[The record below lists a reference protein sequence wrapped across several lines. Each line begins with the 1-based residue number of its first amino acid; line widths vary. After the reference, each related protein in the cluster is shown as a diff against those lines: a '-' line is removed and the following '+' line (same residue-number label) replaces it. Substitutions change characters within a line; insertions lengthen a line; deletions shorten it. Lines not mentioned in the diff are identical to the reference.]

1 MGNQVLTMIEL
12 FSGIGAQERALRQ
25 LAIPY
30 SIVATCDLD
39 KDAVLSYAAMRFDI
53 DSAMNTYQFPTQDK
67 MIEELQNKGF
77 GYDFMKGKH
86 TITSRTSINK
96 LKQYYIAD
104 KLSNNLGDISKV
116 ERLPYADI
124 VTYSFPCFT
133 GDMLVMT
140 NDGFMKI
147 KDITTNQLVMTHK
160 NEFRNVIDSKYT
172 GDKQIWEVSGMCFD
186 KIDCTENHKFFA
198 RKIVRHSPTNENGK
212 RYRIREF
219 ENPRWVECCNL
230 NKNDY
235 LGIAIN
241 QNSILPSW
249 NGIDFNWSDGR
260 KTRHKNELSALMDNH
275 SFWWIIGRYL
285 GDGLVRSQGGIIIC
299 CAKDE
304 TEEILPH
311 LKNCGFQYSI
321 SEERTVNKIHI
332 PLKEL
337 EEFVKPYGKGAANK
351 RLPGYV
357 FDMPTDY
364 LEDLIIGYMSAD
376 GSYTHGLH
384 KVSSVS
390 KELIYGFGQLVAK
403 VYKIPYRIY
412 HNNRKPIVFIEGR
425 QCNQKEQW
433 QLVWKDSTCKQD
445 KAFYENGYIWFPIRS
460 ITKTNRVEAVY
471 DIEVDEYHSFT
482 VNGCIVHNC
491 TDLSVAG
498 KGEGIVNKCSCG
510 YSWPIN
516 FSDDSESLICPSC
529 GAKVQSS
536 TRSGLLGQVQR
547 LLAVSKNENTLPKYL
562 LLENV
567 KNLVGKKF
575 KPQFDAWV
583 SWLDSIGYNT
593 YYQVLNAKH
602 YGIPQNRERIFALS
616 IHKDVDNGNFK
627 FPEQIPLTTRL
638 KDILEKTVD
647 EKYYLSGDKVES
659 ILANFIAR
667 QNEASGI
674 NLKDQA
680 TTFDGLT
687 DVAHT
692 LTEGIAPTVMS
703 NSHGKTSGGYTSPKI
718 LVDESPDKLIKV
730 EVPQTVNVRKYEVDV
745 VALQKLLRDAKSKS
759 SFTNKD
765 IAEKLNQS
773 LTTVEHWFRTD
784 ECFSI
789 PTPDVWMSLKELLNI
804 TTNEFDESIT
814 TFEERLG
821 VFEKSNRCY
830 LENGISPTITCGQNE
845 KIIVSEK
852 SDVEPFI
859 VASRGRNPENP
870 SDRTTGSPTEQ
881 RLEANVNGITNTITT
896 VAKDN
901 YVMEPIIYDDY
912 NSRIPKDQNAITTL
926 TTNCGASAIRSG
938 VKIIEPTVCEQ
949 RCDEGLRF
957 FKDDVVGTLRTID
970 ACGDKRVI
978 EPELRF
984 VGGIG
989 NKDWAK
995 DGKQLSRNYPQG
1007 NRVYSADGI
1016 ATSLTAQGVGSYG
1029 GASGLYAVDE
1039 DINPVRIGN
1048 IYGEQFGTGYAG
1060 NVWDQDSVSP
1070 TIMTAQGGNR
1080 QPLVVDNV
1088 KWRIRKLT
1096 PKECWRLMS
1105 FSDEDCNRASKYVSD
1120 SALYKQAGNSIVT
1133 SCLVAIFYSLLFNDG
1148 STKWSDYIV
1157 QYKING
1163 GN

>member
-1 MGNQVLTMIEL
+1 MIEL

-25 LAIPY
+25 LKIPY
-30 SIVATCDLD
+30 KIINTCDCD

-53 DSAMNTYQFPTQDK
+53 DSAMKTYQFSTQDK

-86 TITSRTSINK
+86 TITSRTPINK

-116 ERLPYADI
+116 DRLPYADM
-124 VTYSFPCFT
+124 VTYSFP
-133 GDMLVMT
+133 
-140 NDGFMKI
+140 
-147 KDITTNQLVMTHK
+147 
-160 NEFRNVIDSKYT
+160 
-172 GDKQIWEVSGMCFD
+172 
-186 KIDCTENHKFFA
+186 
-198 RKIVRHSPTNENGK
+198 
-212 RYRIREF
+212 
-219 ENPRWVECCNL
+219 
-230 NKNDY
+230 
-235 LGIAIN
+235 
-241 QNSILPSW
+241 
-249 NGIDFNWSDGR
+249 
-260 KTRHKNELSALMDNH
+260 
-275 SFWWIIGRYL
+275 
-285 GDGLVRSQGGIIIC
+285 
-299 CAKDE
+299 
-304 TEEILPH
+304 
-311 LKNCGFQYSI
+311 
-321 SEERTVNKIHI
+321 
-332 PLKEL
+332 
-337 EEFVKPYGKGAANK
+337 
-351 RLPGYV
+351 
-357 FDMPTDY
+357 
-364 LEDLIIGYMSAD
+364 
-376 GSYTHGLH
+376 
-384 KVSSVS
+384 
-390 KELIYGFGQLVAK
+390 
-403 VYKIPYRIY
+403 
-412 HNNRKPIVFIEGR
+412 
-425 QCNQKEQW
+425 
-433 QLVWKDSTCKQD
+433 
-445 KAFYENGYIWFPIRS
+445 
-460 ITKTNRVEAVY
+460 
-471 DIEVDEYHSFT
+471 
-482 VNGCIVHNC
+482 C

-498 KGEGIVNKCSCG
+498 KGEGMVNKCSCG
-510 YSWPIN
+510 YSWPID
-516 FSDDSESLICPSC
+516 FSNDSESLICPNC

-547 LLAVSKNENTLPKYL
+547 LLVVSKKENTLPKYL

-575 KPQFDAWV
+575 KPQFDAWIR
-583 SWLDSIGYNT
+583 WLDSIGYNT
-593 YYQVLNAKH
+593 YYQVLNSKH
-602 YGIPQNRERIFALS
+602 FGIPQNRERIFALS
-616 IHKDVDNGNFK
+616 IRKDVDNGKFK

-692 LTEGIAPTVMS
+692 LMARDYKGFGNQSMTGVIEPSIIKVGQLDSSFDQSGRVYSAEGIAPTVMS

-718 LVDESPDKLIKV
+718 LVDENSDKLIKV
-730 EVPQTVNVRKYEVDV
+730 EVPQTVNVRKHEVDID
-745 VALQKLLRDAKSKS
+745 ALQKLLRDAKSKS

-765 IAEKLNQS
+765 IAEKLDQS

-789 PTPDVWMSLKELLNI
+789 PSPDVWMSLKELLNI
-804 TTNEFDESIT
+804 TTDDFDESIT

-845 KIIVSEK
+845 KIIVSEN
-852 SDVEPFI
+852 VEPFI
-859 VASRGRNPENP
+859 VASRGRNPKNP

-881 RLEANVNGITNTITT
+881 RLEANTNGVTNTITT
-896 VAKDN
+896 IAKDN
-901 YVMEPIIYDDY
+901 YVMEP
-912 NSRIPKDQNAITTL
+912 
-926 TTNCGASAIRSG
+926 
-938 VKIIEPTVCEQ
+938 VVCEQ
-949 RCDEGLRF
+949 RYDEGLRF

-978 EPELRF
+978 EPELTQ
-984 VGGIG
+984 IG
-989 NKDWAK
+989 TI
-995 DGKQLSRNYPQG
+995 DGNGHEIRR
-1007 NRVYSADGI
+1007 RVYDADGI
-1016 ATSLTAQGVGSYG
+1016 SPTLCGVGSG
-1029 GASGLYAVDE
+1029 GNTEPKVLVKDE
-1039 DINPVRIGN
+1039 DVNPVRIGN
-1048 IYGEQFGTGYAG
+1048 IYGKQFGTGYAG

-1096 PKECWRLMS
+1096 PTECWRLMS

-1133 SCLVAIFYSLLFNDG
+1133 SCLVAIFYSLLFNDNG
-1148 STKWSDYIV
+1148 TNWSDYIV

-1163 GN
+1163 GTEGKDGSTC

>member
-1 MGNQVLTMIEL
+1 MENKTFSMIEL

-25 LAIPY
+25 LKIPY
-30 SIVATCDLD
+30 KIINTCDCD

-53 DSAMNTYQFPTQDK
+53 DSAMKTYQFSTQDK

-86 TITSRTSINK
+86 TITSRTPINK

-116 ERLPYADI
+116 DRLPYADM
-124 VTYSFPCFT
+124 VTYSFP
-133 GDMLVMT
+133 
-140 NDGFMKI
+140 
-147 KDITTNQLVMTHK
+147 
-160 NEFRNVIDSKYT
+160 
-172 GDKQIWEVSGMCFD
+172 
-186 KIDCTENHKFFA
+186 
-198 RKIVRHSPTNENGK
+198 
-212 RYRIREF
+212 
-219 ENPRWVECCNL
+219 
-230 NKNDY
+230 
-235 LGIAIN
+235 
-241 QNSILPSW
+241 
-249 NGIDFNWSDGR
+249 
-260 KTRHKNELSALMDNH
+260 
-275 SFWWIIGRYL
+275 
-285 GDGLVRSQGGIIIC
+285 
-299 CAKDE
+299 
-304 TEEILPH
+304 
-311 LKNCGFQYSI
+311 
-321 SEERTVNKIHI
+321 
-332 PLKEL
+332 
-337 EEFVKPYGKGAANK
+337 
-351 RLPGYV
+351 
-357 FDMPTDY
+357 
-364 LEDLIIGYMSAD
+364 
-376 GSYTHGLH
+376 
-384 KVSSVS
+384 
-390 KELIYGFGQLVAK
+390 
-403 VYKIPYRIY
+403 
-412 HNNRKPIVFIEGR
+412 
-425 QCNQKEQW
+425 
-433 QLVWKDSTCKQD
+433 
-445 KAFYENGYIWFPIRS
+445 
-460 ITKTNRVEAVY
+460 
-471 DIEVDEYHSFT
+471 
-482 VNGCIVHNC
+482 C

-498 KGEGIVNKCSCG
+498 KGEGMINKCSCG
-510 YSWPIN
+510 YSWPID
-516 FSDDSESLICPSC
+516 FSNDSESLICPNC
-529 GAKVQSS
+529 GRRYKSS

-547 LLAVSKNENTLPKYL
+547 LLAVSKKENTLPKYL

-575 KPQFDAWV
+575 KPQFDAWIR
-583 SWLDSIGYNT
+583 WLDSIGYNT
-593 YYQVLNAKH
+593 YYQVLNSKNF
-602 YGIPQNRERIFALS
+602 GIPQNRERIFALS
-616 IHKDVDNGNFK
+616 IRKDVDNGNFK

-692 LTEGIAPTVMS
+692 LMARDYKGFGNQSMTGVIEPSIIKVGQLDSSFDQSGRVYSAEGIAPTVMS

-718 LVDESPDKLIKV
+718 LVDENSDKLIKV
-730 EVPQTVNVRKYEVDV
+730 EVPQTVNVRKYEVDID
-745 VALQKLLRDAKSKS
+745 ALQKLLRDAKSKS

-765 IAEKLNQS
+765 IAEKLDQS

-789 PTPDVWMSLKELLNI
+789 PSPDVWMSLKELLNI
-804 TTNEFDESIT
+804 TTDDFDESIT

-845 KIIVSEK
+845 KIIVSEN
-852 SDVEPFI
+852 VEPFI

-881 RLEANVNGITNTITT
+881 RLEANTNGVTNTITT

-901 YVMEPIIYDDY
+901 YVMEP
-912 NSRIPKDQNAITTL
+912 
-926 TTNCGASAIRSG
+926 
-938 VKIIEPTVCEQ
+938 VVCEQ

-978 EPELRF
+978 EPELTQ
-984 VGGIG
+984 IG
-989 NKDWAK
+989 TI
-995 DGKQLSRNYPQG
+995 DGNGHEIRR
-1007 NRVYSADGI
+1007 RVYDADGI
-1016 ATSLTAQGVGSYG
+1016 SPTLCGVGSG
-1029 GASGLYAVDE
+1029 GNTEPKVLVKDE
-1039 DINPVRIGN
+1039 DVNPVRIGN
-1048 IYGEQFGTGYAG
+1048 IYGKQFGTGYAG

-1080 QPLVVDNV
+1080 QPLVVDDV

-1096 PKECWRLMS
+1096 PLECWRLMG
-1105 FSDEDCNRASKYVSD
+1105 FSDEDCNRASAYVSD
-1120 SALYKQAGNSIVT
+1120 SSLYKQAGNSIVT

-1163 GN
+1163 GNE

>member
-1 MGNQVLTMIEL
+1 MENKTFSMIEL

-25 LAIPY
+25 LKIPY
-30 SIVATCDLD
+30 RIINTCDCD

-53 DSAMNTYQFPTQDK
+53 DKAMKEYQFPTQDK

-86 TITSRTSINK
+86 TITSRTPINK

-116 ERLPYADI
+116 DRLQYADM
-124 VTYSFPCFT
+124 VTYSFP
-133 GDMLVMT
+133 
-140 NDGFMKI
+140 
-147 KDITTNQLVMTHK
+147 
-160 NEFRNVIDSKYT
+160 
-172 GDKQIWEVSGMCFD
+172 
-186 KIDCTENHKFFA
+186 
-198 RKIVRHSPTNENGK
+198 
-212 RYRIREF
+212 
-219 ENPRWVECCNL
+219 
-230 NKNDY
+230 
-235 LGIAIN
+235 
-241 QNSILPSW
+241 
-249 NGIDFNWSDGR
+249 
-260 KTRHKNELSALMDNH
+260 
-275 SFWWIIGRYL
+275 
-285 GDGLVRSQGGIIIC
+285 
-299 CAKDE
+299 
-304 TEEILPH
+304 
-311 LKNCGFQYSI
+311 
-321 SEERTVNKIHI
+321 
-332 PLKEL
+332 
-337 EEFVKPYGKGAANK
+337 
-351 RLPGYV
+351 
-357 FDMPTDY
+357 
-364 LEDLIIGYMSAD
+364 
-376 GSYTHGLH
+376 
-384 KVSSVS
+384 
-390 KELIYGFGQLVAK
+390 
-403 VYKIPYRIY
+403 
-412 HNNRKPIVFIEGR
+412 
-425 QCNQKEQW
+425 
-433 QLVWKDSTCKQD
+433 
-445 KAFYENGYIWFPIRS
+445 
-460 ITKTNRVEAVY
+460 
-471 DIEVDEYHSFT
+471 
-482 VNGCIVHNC
+482 C

-510 YSWPIN
+510 YSWPID
-516 FSDDSESLICPSC
+516 FSNDSESLICPSC

-547 LLAVSKNENTLPKYL
+547 LLAASKKENTLPKYL

-575 KPQFDAWV
+575 KPQFDAWIR
-583 SWLDSIGYNT
+583 WIDSIGYNT
-593 YYQVLNAKH
+593 YYQVLNSKNF
-602 YGIPQNRERIFALS
+602 GIPQNRERIFALS
-616 IHKDVDNGNFK
+616 IRKDVDNGKFK

-692 LTEGIAPTVMS
+692 LMARDYKGFGNQSMTGVIEPSIIKVDQLDSSFDQSGRVYSAEGIAHTVMS
-703 NSHGKTSGGYTSPKI
+703 NSHGTTSGDYTSPKI
-718 LVDESPDKLIKV
+718 LVDENSDKLIKV
-730 EVPQTVNVRKYEVDV
+730 EVPQTVNVRKYEVDID
-745 VALQKLLRDAKSKS
+745 ALQKLLRDAKSKS

-765 IAEKLNQS
+765 IAEKLDQS

-789 PTPDVWMSLKELLNI
+789 PSPDVWMSLKELLNI
-804 TTNEFDESIT
+804 TTDDFDESIT

-845 KIIVSEK
+845 KIIVSEN
-852 SDVEPFI
+852 VEPFI

-881 RLEANVNGITNTITT
+881 RLEANTNGVTNTITT

-901 YVMEPIIYDDY
+901 YVMEP
-912 NSRIPKDQNAITTL
+912 
-926 TTNCGASAIRSG
+926 
-938 VKIIEPTVCEQ
+938 VVCEQ

-978 EPELRF
+978 EPELTQ
-984 VGGIG
+984 IG
-989 NKDWAK
+989 TI
-995 DGKQLSRNYPQG
+995 DGNGHEIRR
-1007 NRVYSADGI
+1007 RVYDADGI
-1016 ATSLTAQGVGSYG
+1016 SPTLCGVGSG
-1029 GASGLYAVDE
+1029 GNTEPKVLVKDE
-1039 DINPVRIGN
+1039 DVNPVRIGN
-1048 IYGEQFGTGYAG
+1048 IYGKQFGTGYAG

-1096 PKECWRLMS
+1096 PTECWRLMS

-1120 SALYKQAGNSIVT
+1120 SSLYKQAGNSIVT
-1133 SCLVAIFYSLLFNDG
+1133 SCLVAIFYSLLFNDN
-1148 STKWSDYIV
+1148 STNWSDYIV

-1163 GN
+1163 GNE

>member
-1 MGNQVLTMIEL
+1 MENKTFSMIEL

-25 LAIPY
+25 LKIPY
-30 SIVATCDLD
+30 RIINTCDCD

-53 DSAMNTYQFPTQDK
+53 DKAMKEYQFPTQDK

-86 TITSRTSINK
+86 TITSRTPINK

-116 ERLPYADI
+116 DRLPYADM

-140 NDGFMKI
+140 NDGLMKI
-147 KDITTNQLVMTHK
+147 KDITTSQLVMTHK
-160 NEFRNVIDSKYT
+160 NEFREVIDSKYT

-198 RKIVRHSPTNENGK
+198 RKMVRHYPTNENGK
-212 RYRIREF
+212 RYRVRVF

-235 LGIAIN
+235 LGIVIN

-249 NGIDFNWSDGR
+249 NGVDFNWSDGR
-260 KTRHKNELSALMDNH
+260 KTRHKNELSALIDNH

-285 GDGLVRSQGGIIIC
+285 GDGWIRSQGGIIIC

-376 GSYTHGLH
+376 GSYTQGLH

-403 VYKIPYRIY
+403 AYKIPYRIY

-498 KGEGIVNKCSCG
+498 KGEGMVNKCSCG
-510 YSWPIN
+510 YSWPID
-516 FSDDSESLICPSC
+516 FSDDNESLICPSC

-547 LLAVSKNENTLPKYL
+547 LLAVSKKENTLPKYL

-575 KPQFDAWV
+575 KPQFDAWIR
-583 SWLDSIGYNT
+583 WLDSIGYNT
-593 YYQVLNAKH
+593 YYQVLNSKH
-602 YGIPQNRERIFALS
+602 FGISQNRERIFALS
-616 IHKDVDNGNFK
+616 IRKDVDNGKFK

-680 TTFDGLT
+680 TTFDSLT

-692 LTEGIAPTVMS
+692 LMARDYKGFGNQSMTGVIEPSIEVLGHYITSGHEASRVVDADGITPTVMS
-703 NSHGKTSGGYTSPKI
+703 NSHGTTSGGYTSLKI
-718 LVDESPDKLIKV
+718 LV
-730 EVPQTVNVRKYEVDV
+730 N
-745 VALQKLLRDAKSKS
+745 
-759 SFTNKD
+759 
-765 IAEKLNQS
+765 
-773 LTTVEHWFRTD
+773 
-784 ECFSI
+784 
-789 PTPDVWMSLKELLNI
+789 
-804 TTNEFDESIT
+804 
-814 TFEERLG
+814 
-821 VFEKSNRCY
+821 
-830 LENGISPTITCGQNE
+830 
-845 KIIVSEK
+845 
-852 SDVEPFI
+852 EPFI
-859 VASRGRNPENP
+859 VSSRGRNPENP
-870 SDRTTGSPTEQ
+870 SDRITGSPTEQ
-881 RLEANVNGITNTITT
+881 RLEANMNGTTNTITT

-901 YVMEPIIYDDY
+901 YVMEP
-912 NSRIPKDQNAITTL
+912 
-926 TTNCGASAIRSG
+926 
-938 VKIIEPTVCEQ
+938 VVCEQ

-978 EPELRF
+978 EPE
-984 VGGIG
+984 
-989 NKDWAK
+989 
-995 DGKQLSRNYPQG
+995 
-1007 NRVYSADGI
+1007 
-1016 ATSLTAQGVGSYG
+1016 
-1029 GASGLYAVDE
+1029 

-1060 NVWDQDSVSP
+1060 NVWDQSSVSP

-1096 PKECWRLMS
+1096 PKECWRLMG
-1105 FSDEDCNRASKYVSD
+1105 FSDKDCNRASDYVSD
-1120 SALYKQAGNSIVT
+1120 SSLYKQAGNSIVT

-1148 STKWSDYIV
+1148 GTKWSDYIV

-1163 GN
+1163 GNV

>member
-1 MGNQVLTMIEL
+1 MENKTFSMIEL

-25 LAIPY
+25 LKIPY
-30 SIVATCDLD
+30 KIINTCGCD

-53 DSAMNTYQFPTQDK
+53 DSAMKTYQFSTQDK

-77 GYDFMKGKH
+77 GYNFMKGKH
-86 TITSRTSINK
+86 TITSRTPINK

-116 ERLPYADI
+116 DRLPYADM
-124 VTYSFPCFT
+124 VTYSFP
-133 GDMLVMT
+133 
-140 NDGFMKI
+140 
-147 KDITTNQLVMTHK
+147 
-160 NEFRNVIDSKYT
+160 
-172 GDKQIWEVSGMCFD
+172 
-186 KIDCTENHKFFA
+186 
-198 RKIVRHSPTNENGK
+198 
-212 RYRIREF
+212 
-219 ENPRWVECCNL
+219 
-230 NKNDY
+230 
-235 LGIAIN
+235 
-241 QNSILPSW
+241 
-249 NGIDFNWSDGR
+249 
-260 KTRHKNELSALMDNH
+260 
-275 SFWWIIGRYL
+275 
-285 GDGLVRSQGGIIIC
+285 
-299 CAKDE
+299 
-304 TEEILPH
+304 
-311 LKNCGFQYSI
+311 
-321 SEERTVNKIHI
+321 
-332 PLKEL
+332 
-337 EEFVKPYGKGAANK
+337 
-351 RLPGYV
+351 
-357 FDMPTDY
+357 
-364 LEDLIIGYMSAD
+364 
-376 GSYTHGLH
+376 
-384 KVSSVS
+384 
-390 KELIYGFGQLVAK
+390 
-403 VYKIPYRIY
+403 
-412 HNNRKPIVFIEGR
+412 
-425 QCNQKEQW
+425 
-433 QLVWKDSTCKQD
+433 
-445 KAFYENGYIWFPIRS
+445 
-460 ITKTNRVEAVY
+460 
-471 DIEVDEYHSFT
+471 
-482 VNGCIVHNC
+482 C

-498 KGEGIVNKCSCG
+498 KGEGMVNKCSCG
-510 YSWPIN
+510 YSWPID
-516 FSDDSESLICPSC
+516 FSNDSESLICPNC

-547 LLAVSKNENTLPKYL
+547 LLVVSKKENTLPKYL

-575 KPQFDAWV
+575 KPQFDAWIR
-583 SWLDSIGYNT
+583 WLDSIGYNT
-593 YYQVLNAKH
+593 YYQVLNSKH
-602 YGIPQNRERIFALS
+602 FGIPQNRERIFALS
-616 IHKDVDNGNFK
+616 IRKDVDNGKFK

-647 EKYYLSGDKVES
+647 EKYYLSGDKIES

-692 LTEGIAPTVMS
+692 LMARDYKGFGNQSMTGVIEPSIIKVGQLDSSFDQSGRVYSAEGIAPTVMS

-718 LVDESPDKLIKV
+718 LVDENSDKLIKV
-730 EVPQTVNVRKYEVDV
+730 EVPQTVNVRKYEVDID
-745 VALQKLLRDAKSKS
+745 ALQKLLRDAKSKS

-765 IAEKLNQS
+765 IAEKLDQS

-789 PTPDVWMSLKELLNI
+789 PSPDVWMSLKELLNI
-804 TTNEFDESIT
+804 TTDDFDESIT

-845 KIIVSEK
+845 KIIVSEN
-852 SDVEPFI
+852 VEPFI

-881 RLEANVNGITNTITT
+881 RLEANTNGVTNTITT

-901 YVMEPIIYDDY
+901 YVMEP
-912 NSRIPKDQNAITTL
+912 
-926 TTNCGASAIRSG
+926 
-938 VKIIEPTVCEQ
+938 VVCEQ

-978 EPELRF
+978 EPELTQ
-984 VGGIG
+984 IG
-989 NKDWAK
+989 TI
-995 DGKQLSRNYPQG
+995 DGNGHEIRR
-1007 NRVYSADGI
+1007 RVYDADGI
-1016 ATSLTAQGVGSYG
+1016 SPTLCGVGSG
-1029 GASGLYAVDE
+1029 GNTEPKVLVKDE
-1039 DINPVRIGN
+1039 DVNPVRIGN
-1048 IYGEQFGTGYAG
+1048 IYGKQFGTGYAG

-1080 QPLVVDNV
+1080 QPLVVDDV

-1096 PKECWRLMS
+1096 PLECWRLMG
-1105 FSDEDCNRASKYVSD
+1105 FSDEDCNRASAYVSD
-1120 SALYKQAGNSIVT
+1120 SSLYKQAGNSIVT

-1163 GN
+1163 GNE

>member
-1 MGNQVLTMIEL
+1 MENKTFSMIEL
-12 FSGIGAQERALRQ
+12 FSGIGAQERSLRQ
-25 LAIPY
+25 LKIPY
-30 SIVATCDLD
+30 RIINTCDCE
-39 KDAVLSYAAMRFDI
+39 KDAVLSYAAMRFNI
-53 DSAMNTYQFPTQDK
+53 DEAIKTYQFPTQDK

-86 TITSRTSINK
+86 TITSRTPINK

-116 ERLPYADI
+116 DRLPYADMI
-124 VTYSFPCFT
+124 TYSFPCFT

-140 NDGFMKI
+140 NDGLMKI

-160 NEFRNVIDSKYT
+160 NEFREVIDSKYT

-198 RKIVRHSPTNENGK
+198 RKMVRHYPTNENGK
-212 RYRIREF
+212 RYRVRGF

-249 NGIDFNWSDGR
+249 NGVDFNWSDGR
-260 KTRHKNELSALMDNH
+260 KTRHKNELGALIDNH

-285 GDGLVRSQGGIIIC
+285 GDGWIRSQGGIIIC

-321 SEERTVNKIHI
+321 SDERTVNKIHI

-376 GSYTHGLH
+376 GSYTQGLH

-403 VYKIPYRIY
+403 AYKIPYRIY

-498 KGEGIVNKCSCG
+498 KGEGMVNKCSCG
-510 YSWPIN
+510 YSWPID
-516 FSDDSESLICPSC
+516 FSDDNESLICPSC

-547 LLAVSKNENTLPKYL
+547 LLAVSKKENTLPKYL

-575 KPQFDAWV
+575 KPQFDAWIR
-583 SWLDSIGYNT
+583 WLDSIGYNT
-593 YYQVLNAKH
+593 YYQVLNSKH
-602 YGIPQNRERIFALS
+602 YGISQNRERIFAVS
-616 IHKDVDNGNFK
+616 IRKDIDDGKFK

-638 KDILEKTVD
+638 KDILEKNVD

-659 ILANFIAR
+659 ILANFIER

-692 LTEGIAPTVMS
+692 LMA
-703 NSHGKTSGGYTSPKI
+703 
-718 LVDESPDKLIKV
+718 
-730 EVPQTVNVRKYEVDV
+730 
-745 VALQKLLRDAKSKS
+745 RDYKG
-759 SFTNKD
+759 FG
-765 IAEKLNQS
+765 NQS
-773 LTTVEHWFRTD
+773 MT
-784 ECFSI
+784 
-789 PTPDVWMSLKELLNI
+789 
-804 TTNEFDESIT
+804 
-814 TFEERLG
+814 G
-821 VFEKSNRCY
+821 V
-830 LENGISPTITCGQNE
+830 I
-845 KIIVSEK
+845 
-852 SDVEPFI
+852 EPLI
-859 VASRGRNPENP
+859 VASRGRNPDNP

-881 RLEANVNGITNTITT
+881 RLEANMNGTTNTITT

-901 YVMEPIIYDDY
+901 YVMEP
-912 NSRIPKDQNAITTL
+912 
-926 TTNCGASAIRSG
+926 
-938 VKIIEPTVCEQ
+938 VVCEQ

-957 FKDDVVGTLRTID
+957 FKDNVVGTLRTID

-978 EPELRF
+978 EP
-984 VGGIG
+984 
-989 NKDWAK
+989 D
-995 DGKQLSRNYPQG
+995 DM
-1007 NRVYSADGI
+1007 
-1016 ATSLTAQGVGSYG
+1016 
-1029 GASGLYAVDE
+1029 
-1039 DINPVRIGN
+1039 NPVRIGN

-1096 PKECWRLMS
+1096 PKECWRLMG
-1105 FSDEDCNRASKYVSD
+1105 FSDKDCDHASKYVSD

-1133 SCLVAIFYSLLFNDG
+1133 SCLVAIFYSLLFKDS

-1163 GN
+1163 GNS

>member
-1 MGNQVLTMIEL
+1 MENKTFSMIEL

-25 LAIPY
+25 LKIPY
-30 SIVATCDLD
+30 KIINTCDCD

-53 DSAMNTYQFPTQDK
+53 DSAMKTYQFSTQDK

-77 GYDFMKGKH
+77 GYNFMKGKH
-86 TITSRTSINK
+86 TITSRTPINK

-116 ERLPYADI
+116 DRLPYADM
-124 VTYSFPCFT
+124 VTYSFP
-133 GDMLVMT
+133 
-140 NDGFMKI
+140 
-147 KDITTNQLVMTHK
+147 
-160 NEFRNVIDSKYT
+160 
-172 GDKQIWEVSGMCFD
+172 
-186 KIDCTENHKFFA
+186 
-198 RKIVRHSPTNENGK
+198 
-212 RYRIREF
+212 
-219 ENPRWVECCNL
+219 
-230 NKNDY
+230 
-235 LGIAIN
+235 
-241 QNSILPSW
+241 
-249 NGIDFNWSDGR
+249 
-260 KTRHKNELSALMDNH
+260 
-275 SFWWIIGRYL
+275 
-285 GDGLVRSQGGIIIC
+285 
-299 CAKDE
+299 
-304 TEEILPH
+304 
-311 LKNCGFQYSI
+311 
-321 SEERTVNKIHI
+321 
-332 PLKEL
+332 
-337 EEFVKPYGKGAANK
+337 
-351 RLPGYV
+351 
-357 FDMPTDY
+357 
-364 LEDLIIGYMSAD
+364 
-376 GSYTHGLH
+376 
-384 KVSSVS
+384 
-390 KELIYGFGQLVAK
+390 
-403 VYKIPYRIY
+403 
-412 HNNRKPIVFIEGR
+412 
-425 QCNQKEQW
+425 
-433 QLVWKDSTCKQD
+433 
-445 KAFYENGYIWFPIRS
+445 
-460 ITKTNRVEAVY
+460 
-471 DIEVDEYHSFT
+471 
-482 VNGCIVHNC
+482 C

-498 KGEGIVNKCSCG
+498 KGEGMVNKCSCG
-510 YSWPIN
+510 YSWPID
-516 FSDDSESLICPSC
+516 FSNDSESLICPNC

-547 LLAVSKNENTLPKYL
+547 LLVVSKKENTLPKYL

-575 KPQFDAWV
+575 KPQFDAWIR
-583 SWLDSIGYNT
+583 WLDSIGYNT
-593 YYQVLNAKH
+593 YYQVLNSKH
-602 YGIPQNRERIFALS
+602 FGIPQNRERIFALS
-616 IHKDVDNGNFK
+616 IRKDVDNGKFK

-647 EKYYLSGDKVES
+647 EKYYLSGDKIES

-692 LTEGIAPTVMS
+692 LMARDYKGFGNQSMTGVIEPSIIKVGQLDSSFDQSGRVYSAEGIAPTVMS

-718 LVDESPDKLIKV
+718 LVDENSDKLIKV
-730 EVPQTVNVRKYEVDV
+730 EVPQTVNVRKYEVDID
-745 VALQKLLRDAKSKS
+745 ALQKLLRDAKSKS

-765 IAEKLNQS
+765 IAEKLDQS

-789 PTPDVWMSLKELLNI
+789 PSPDVWMSLKELLNI
-804 TTNEFDESIT
+804 TTDDFDESIT

-845 KIIVSEK
+845 KIIVSEN
-852 SDVEPFI
+852 VGPFI

-881 RLEANVNGITNTITT
+881 RLEANTNGVTNTITT

-901 YVMEPIIYDDY
+901 YVMEP
-912 NSRIPKDQNAITTL
+912 
-926 TTNCGASAIRSG
+926 
-938 VKIIEPTVCEQ
+938 VVCEQ

-978 EPELRF
+978 EPELTQ
-984 VGGIG
+984 IG
-989 NKDWAK
+989 TI
-995 DGKQLSRNYPQG
+995 DGNGHEIRR
-1007 NRVYSADGI
+1007 RVYDADGI
-1016 ATSLTAQGVGSYG
+1016 SPTLCGVGSG
-1029 GASGLYAVDE
+1029 GNTEPKVLVKDE
-1039 DINPVRIGN
+1039 DVNPVRIGN
-1048 IYGEQFGTGYAG
+1048 IYGKQFGTGYAG

-1080 QPLVVDNV
+1080 QPLVVDDV

-1096 PKECWRLMS
+1096 PLECWRLMG
-1105 FSDEDCNRASKYVSD
+1105 FSDEDCNRASAYVSD
-1120 SALYKQAGNSIVT
+1120 SSLYKQAGNSIVT

-1163 GN
+1163 GNE

>member
-1 MGNQVLTMIEL
+1 MENKTFSMIEL
-12 FSGIGAQERALRQ
+12 FSGIWAQERALRQ
-25 LAIPY
+25 LKIPY
-30 SIVATCDLD
+30 RIINTCDCD

-53 DSAMNTYQFPTQDK
+53 DKAMKEYQFPTQDK

-86 TITSRTSINK
+86 TITSRTPINK

-116 ERLPYADI
+116 DRLQYADM
-124 VTYSFPCFT
+124 VTYSFP
-133 GDMLVMT
+133 
-140 NDGFMKI
+140 
-147 KDITTNQLVMTHK
+147 
-160 NEFRNVIDSKYT
+160 
-172 GDKQIWEVSGMCFD
+172 
-186 KIDCTENHKFFA
+186 
-198 RKIVRHSPTNENGK
+198 
-212 RYRIREF
+212 
-219 ENPRWVECCNL
+219 
-230 NKNDY
+230 
-235 LGIAIN
+235 
-241 QNSILPSW
+241 
-249 NGIDFNWSDGR
+249 
-260 KTRHKNELSALMDNH
+260 
-275 SFWWIIGRYL
+275 
-285 GDGLVRSQGGIIIC
+285 
-299 CAKDE
+299 
-304 TEEILPH
+304 
-311 LKNCGFQYSI
+311 
-321 SEERTVNKIHI
+321 
-332 PLKEL
+332 
-337 EEFVKPYGKGAANK
+337 
-351 RLPGYV
+351 
-357 FDMPTDY
+357 
-364 LEDLIIGYMSAD
+364 
-376 GSYTHGLH
+376 
-384 KVSSVS
+384 
-390 KELIYGFGQLVAK
+390 
-403 VYKIPYRIY
+403 
-412 HNNRKPIVFIEGR
+412 
-425 QCNQKEQW
+425 
-433 QLVWKDSTCKQD
+433 
-445 KAFYENGYIWFPIRS
+445 
-460 ITKTNRVEAVY
+460 
-471 DIEVDEYHSFT
+471 
-482 VNGCIVHNC
+482 C

-498 KGEGIVNKCSCG
+498 KGEGMVNKCSCG
-510 YSWPIN
+510 YSWPID
-516 FSDDSESLICPSC
+516 FSNDSESLICPSC

-547 LLAVSKNENTLPKYL
+547 LLAVSKKENTLPKYL

-575 KPQFDAWV
+575 KPQFDAWIR
-583 SWLDSIGYNT
+583 WLDSIGYNT
-593 YYQVLNAKH
+593 YYQVLNSKNF
-602 YGIPQNRERIFALS
+602 GIPQNRERIFALS
-616 IHKDVDNGNFK
+616 IRKDVDNGNFK

-680 TTFDGLT
+680 TTFDSLT

-692 LTEGIAPTVMS
+692 LMARDYKGFGNQSMTGVIEPSIIKVGQLDSSFDQSGRVYSAEGIAPTVMS

-718 LVDESPDKLIKV
+718 LVDENSDKLIKV
-730 EVPQTVNVRKYEVDV
+730 EVPQTVNVRKYEVDID
-745 VALQKLLRDAKSKS
+745 ALQKLLRDAKSKS

-765 IAEKLNQS
+765 IAEKLDQS

-789 PTPDVWMSLKELLNI
+789 PSPDVWMSLKELLNI
-804 TTNEFDESIT
+804 TTDDFDESIT

-845 KIIVSEK
+845 KIIVSEN
-852 SDVEPFI
+852 VEPFI

-881 RLEANVNGITNTITT
+881 RLEANTNGVTNTITT

-901 YVMEPIIYDDY
+901 YVMEP
-912 NSRIPKDQNAITTL
+912 
-926 TTNCGASAIRSG
+926 
-938 VKIIEPTVCEQ
+938 VVCEQ

-978 EPELRF
+978 EPELTQ
-984 VGGIG
+984 IG
-989 NKDWAK
+989 TI
-995 DGKQLSRNYPQG
+995 DGNGHEIRR
-1007 NRVYSADGI
+1007 RVYDADGI
-1016 ATSLTAQGVGSYG
+1016 SPTLCGVGSG
-1029 GASGLYAVDE
+1029 GNTEPKVLVKDE
-1039 DINPVRIGN
+1039 DVNPVRIGN
-1048 IYGEQFGTGYAG
+1048 IYGKQFGTGYAG

-1080 QPLVVDNV
+1080 QPLVVDDV

-1096 PKECWRLMS
+1096 PLECWRLMG

-1133 SCLVAIFYSLLFNDG
+1133 SCLVAIFYSLLFNDNG
-1148 STKWSDYIV
+1148 TNWSDYIV

-1163 GN
+1163 GTEDKDGSTC

>member
-1 MGNQVLTMIEL
+1 MENKTFSMIEL

-25 LAIPY
+25 LKIPY
-30 SIVATCDLD
+30 KIINTCDCD

-53 DSAMNTYQFPTQDK
+53 DKATKEYQFPTQDK

-86 TITSRTSINK
+86 TITSRTPINK

-116 ERLPYADI
+116 DRLPYADM
-124 VTYSFPCFT
+124 VTYSFP
-133 GDMLVMT
+133 
-140 NDGFMKI
+140 
-147 KDITTNQLVMTHK
+147 
-160 NEFRNVIDSKYT
+160 
-172 GDKQIWEVSGMCFD
+172 
-186 KIDCTENHKFFA
+186 
-198 RKIVRHSPTNENGK
+198 
-212 RYRIREF
+212 
-219 ENPRWVECCNL
+219 
-230 NKNDY
+230 
-235 LGIAIN
+235 
-241 QNSILPSW
+241 
-249 NGIDFNWSDGR
+249 
-260 KTRHKNELSALMDNH
+260 
-275 SFWWIIGRYL
+275 
-285 GDGLVRSQGGIIIC
+285 
-299 CAKDE
+299 
-304 TEEILPH
+304 
-311 LKNCGFQYSI
+311 
-321 SEERTVNKIHI
+321 
-332 PLKEL
+332 
-337 EEFVKPYGKGAANK
+337 
-351 RLPGYV
+351 
-357 FDMPTDY
+357 
-364 LEDLIIGYMSAD
+364 
-376 GSYTHGLH
+376 
-384 KVSSVS
+384 
-390 KELIYGFGQLVAK
+390 
-403 VYKIPYRIY
+403 
-412 HNNRKPIVFIEGR
+412 
-425 QCNQKEQW
+425 
-433 QLVWKDSTCKQD
+433 
-445 KAFYENGYIWFPIRS
+445 
-460 ITKTNRVEAVY
+460 
-471 DIEVDEYHSFT
+471 
-482 VNGCIVHNC
+482 C

-498 KGEGIVNKCSCG
+498 KGEGMVNKCSCG
-510 YSWPIN
+510 YSWPID
-516 FSDDSESLICPSC
+516 FSDDNESLICPSC

-547 LLAVSKNENTLPKYL
+547 LLAVSKKENTLPKYL

-575 KPQFDAWV
+575 KPQFDAWIR
-583 SWLDSIGYNT
+583 WLDSIGYNT
-593 YYQVLNAKH
+593 YYQVLNSKNF
-602 YGIPQNRERIFALS
+602 GIPQNRERIFALS
-616 IHKDVDNGNFK
+616 IRKDVDNGNFK

-692 LTEGIAPTVMS
+692 LMARDYKGFGNQSMTGVIEPSIIKVGQLDSSFDQSGRVYSAECIAPTVMS

-718 LVDESPDKLIKV
+718 LVDENSDKLIKV
-730 EVPQTVNVRKYEVDV
+730 EVPQTVNVRKYEVDID
-745 VALQKLLRDAKSKS
+745 ALQKLLRDAKSKS

-765 IAEKLNQS
+765 IAEKLDQS
-773 LTTVEHWFRTD
+773 LTTVEHWFRID

-789 PTPDVWMSLKELLNI
+789 PSPDVWMSLKELLNI
-804 TTNEFDESIT
+804 TTDDFDESIT

-845 KIIVSEK
+845 KIIVSEN
-852 SDVEPFI
+852 VEPFI

-881 RLEANVNGITNTITT
+881 RLEANTNGTTNTITT

-901 YVMEPIIYDDY
+901 YVMEPQIIQKFGDRGTSQYSIRDY
-912 NSRIPKDQNAITTL
+912 AHTIPANPMSDRGQM
-926 TTNCGASAIRSG
+926 
-938 VKIIEPTVCEQ
+938 VMEPVVCEQ

-978 EPELRF
+978 EPELTQ
-984 VGGIG
+984 IG
-989 NKDWAK
+989 TI
-995 DGKQLSRNYPQG
+995 DGNGHEIRR
-1007 NRVYSADGI
+1007 RVYDADGI
-1016 ATSLTAQGVGSYG
+1016 SPTLCGVGSG
-1029 GASGLYAVDE
+1029 GNTEPKVLVKDE
-1039 DINPVRIGN
+1039 DVNPVRIGN

-1096 PKECWRLMS
+1096 PLECWRLMG
-1105 FSDEDCNRASKYVSD
+1105 FSDEDCNRASAYVSD
-1120 SALYKQAGNSIVT
+1120 SSLYKQAGNSIVT
-1133 SCLVAIFYSLLFNDG
+1133 SCLVAIFYSLLFNDS

-1163 GN
+1163 GNE

>member
-1 MGNQVLTMIEL
+1 MENKTFSMIEL
-12 FSGIGAQERALRQ
+12 FSGIGAQERSLRQ
-25 LAIPY
+25 LKIPY
-30 SIVATCDLD
+30 RIINTCDCE
-39 KDAVLSYAAMRFDI
+39 KDAVLSYAAMRFNI
-53 DSAMNTYQFPTQDK
+53 DEAMKTYQFPTQDK

-86 TITSRTSINK
+86 TITSRTPINK

-116 ERLPYADI
+116 DRLPYADMI
-124 VTYSFPCFT
+124 TYSFPCFT

-140 NDGFMKI
+140 NDGLMKI

-160 NEFRNVIDSKYT
+160 NEFREVIDSKYT

-198 RKIVRHSPTNENGK
+198 RKMVRHYPTNENGK
-212 RYRIREF
+212 RYRVRGF
-219 ENPRWVECCNL
+219 ENPKWVECCNL

-249 NGIDFNWSDGR
+249 NGVDFNWSDGR
-260 KTRHKNELSALMDNH
+260 KTRHKNELGALIDNH

-285 GDGLVRSQGGIIIC
+285 GDGWIRSQGGIIIC

-321 SEERTVNKIHI
+321 SDERTVNKIHI

-376 GSYTHGLH
+376 GSYTQGLH

-403 VYKIPYRIY
+403 AYKIPYRIY

-460 ITKTNRVEAVY
+460 ITKTNRIEAVY

-498 KGEGIVNKCSCG
+498 KGEGMVNKCSCG
-510 YSWPIN
+510 YSWPID
-516 FSDDSESLICPSC
+516 FSDDNESLICPSC

-547 LLAVSKNENTLPKYL
+547 LLAVSKKENTLPKYL

-575 KPQFDAWV
+575 KPQFDAWIR
-583 SWLDSIGYNT
+583 WLDSIGYNT
-593 YYQVLNAKH
+593 YYQVLNSKH
-602 YGIPQNRERIFALS
+602 YGIPQNRERIFAVS
-616 IHKDVDNGNFK
+616 IRKDIDDGKFK

-638 KDILEKTVD
+638 KDILEKNVD
-647 EKYYLSGDKVES
+647 EKYYLSGDKVEG

-692 LTEGIAPTVMS
+692 LMARDYKGFGNQSMTGVIEPSIETVGNYMPSGHEASRVVDANGIAPTVKE
-703 NSHGKTSGGYTSPKI
+703 NHGTVTAIVEPSI
-718 LVDESPDKLIKV
+718 IKV
-730 EVPQTVNVRKYEVDV
+730 GQASNEGSQSGMVYD
-745 VALQKLLRDAKSKS
+745 
-759 SFTNKD
+759 TNG
-765 IAEKLNQS
+765 L
-773 LTTVEHWFRTD
+773 
-784 ECFSI
+784 
-789 PTPDVWMSLKELLNI
+789 
-804 TTNEFDESIT
+804 
-814 TFEERLG
+814 
-821 VFEKSNRCY
+821 
-830 LENGISPTITCGQNE
+830 SPTICAGCHGYAIGN
-845 KIIVSEK
+845 ILVN
-852 SDVEPFI
+852 DEPFV
-859 VASRGRNPENP
+859 VASRGRNPDNP

-881 RLEANVNGITNTITT
+881 RLEANMNGTTNTITT

-901 YVMEPIIYDDY
+901 YVMEP
-912 NSRIPKDQNAITTL
+912 
-926 TTNCGASAIRSG
+926 
-938 VKIIEPTVCEQ
+938 VVCEQ

-978 EPELRF
+978 EP
-984 VGGIG
+984 
-989 NKDWAK
+989 
-995 DGKQLSRNYPQG
+995 
-1007 NRVYSADGI
+1007 
-1016 ATSLTAQGVGSYG
+1016 
-1029 GASGLYAVDE
+1029 E

-1096 PKECWRLMS
+1096 PKECWRLMG
-1105 FSDEDCNRASKYVSD
+1105 FSDKDCDHASKYVSD

-1133 SCLVAIFYSLLFNDG
+1133 SCLVAIFYSLLFKDS

-1163 GN
+1163 GNS